1 MTADL
6 PGYKEILVS
15 EDAGEMRVALVE
27 DGRLAEIYIERP
39 GKRSYAGNIY
49 RGKVDNVLP
58 GMDAAFVD
66 IGLER
71 NGFLYVDDVADP
83 EDGEKRP
90 HKITQMLKPGQEL
103 LVQVTK
109 DPMGSKGARL
119 TGQLSLAGRYLVY
132 VPGGSGV
139 GVSRRLPHDERD
151 RLRELCKSLKAKDAG
166 LIVRTVA
173 EGKSVEEMKND
184 LQFLSRL
191 WTRLKTKAAK
201 VKAPG
206 LVYAEADVSL
216 QVARDLYNESFSS
229 GAGRRRRSAARS
241 WSPTS
246 RRSRRSW
253 PPGSSSTKATSP
265 CSGRTASRSRS
276 PRRSSGGCR
285 CPAAA
290 TW

>member
-90 HKITQMLKPGQEL
+90 RKITQMLKPGQEL

-139 GVSRRLPHDERD
+139 GVSRRLP
-151 RLRELCKSLKAKDAG
+151 
-166 LIVRTVA
+166 
-173 EGKSVEEMKND
+173 
-184 LQFLSRL
+184 
-191 WTRLKTKAAK
+191 
-201 VKAPG
+201 
-206 LVYAEADVSL
+206 
-216 QVARDLYNESFSS
+216 
-229 GAGRRRRSAARS
+229 
-241 WSPTS
+241 SPTS
-246 RRSRRSW
+246 
-253 PPGSSSTKATSP
+253 ATACAS
-265 CSGRTASRSRS
+265 CASRSR
-276 PRRSSGGCR
+276 PRTRG
-285 CPAAA
+285 
-290 TW
+290 